1 MVFLNTMN
9 LNKKLTDTDITY
21 INDVLNNDVISL
33 LIKTMHYILI

>member
-21 INDVLNNDVISL
+21 INDVLNSDVISL